1 MSADINLGNIVF
13 RSTNLS
19 GATTERI
26 LEVLGE
32 PYFERLERLDGKPLD
47 HGQPEYIVEAA
58 SWDKWLFEEKEDLC
72 ILDLG
77 EAFVEGKAPER
88 LAQPGALQAPETF
101 FIGKFDHTVDLW
113 SAGCMVSDGNQM
125 DDEHSEYSPSNADIQ
140 LCIWS
145 VPLLS
150 LRPR

>member
-19 GATTERI
+19 EATTERI

-125 DDEHSEYSPSNADIQ
+125 DDGHSEY
-140 LCIWS
+140 
-145 VPLLS
+145 
-150 LRPR
+150 